1 MSEGQEPIDPRQA
14 DGASEPAPF
23 RFSLY
28 ADAPAAQRAFEAVYP
43 PGSPIEPALQ
53 ALANMGA
60 QCKTVGANRVACMY
74 VEQAQALAGWCWHI
88 ALERSQANT
97 LERVRIDVAITGM

>member
-1 MSEGQEPIDPRQA
+1 MAAEDTH
-14 DGASEPAPF
+14 F
-23 RFSLY
+23 RFE
-28 ADAPAAQRAFEAVYP
+28 AFGDAARAQAAFEAAYP

-53 ALANMGA
+53 ALTRMGA
-60 QCKTVGANRVACMY
+60 QCKTAGPNRVACRY
-74 VEQAQALAGWCWHI
+74 VEKEQALAGWSWQV